1 MTKDN
6 EKEED
11 IREEVE
17 VPNIEGLT
25 IKEAEKVLSSKYKG
39 TNVLKEIE
47 ELDKENIIVKNQVP
61 NAGIMVNKGSKIDIT
76 Y

>member
-25 IKEAEKVLSSKYKG
+25 IKEAEKVLKESG
-39 TNVLKEIE
+39 LGIDLTDEELEDKEIIVNE
-47 ELDKENIIVKNQVP
+47 QLPKSGIKVYKDTKIFVNI
-61 NAGIMVNKGSKIDIT
+61 D
-76 Y
+76 